1 MLKAALKLTSILNAH
16 TQNKRLNE
24 DRLEVCVWGEG
35 GAAADTGDRL
45 SMKERMEELGGFTV
59 SSEGGGGSGG
69 G

>member
-1 MLKAALKLTSILNAH
+1 MLKAALKLTSILNTH
-16 TQNKRLNE
+16 TQNNCLNE
-24 DRLEVCVWGEG
+24 DRLEVCVGG

-45 SMKERMEELGGFTV
+45 SMKERTEELGGFTV